1 MDKKLTLSLDGAVIE
16 RAKAYARNRDISLSK
31 MIERYLSLVT
41 ARELEKQE
49 DAFTPLVNELSGIV
63 DLSEDYDYKKHYG
76 DYLAKKYQ

>member
-41 ARELEKQE
+41 APESEKQE

-63 DLSEDYDYKKHYG
+63 DLSDDYDSKDNYG
-76 DYLAKKYQ
+76 DYLARKYQ

>member
-41 ARELEKQE
+41 TPESEQHKE
-49 DAFTPLVNELSGIV
+49 AFTPLVKELSGII
-63 DLSEDYDYKKHYG
+63 DLSDDYDYKESYG
-76 DYLAKKYQ
+76 DYLSNKYQ